1 MLFGTYADGQFV
13 PQDLATEATAIQV
26 TTIRDGTA
34 PGGLLA
40 LFFAPVMGLDSVEV
54 HTPAIS
60 QIAFGIRTLRSGL
73 GPFAVWEDD
82 VVAPGEQMKIYWPD
96 LIEPG
101 CFGLLNL
108 DAGSLGTVELV
119 DWILN
124 GYDGEIDIDPEEGL
138 LITGTT
144 GWRAALKSAIE
155 ERIGDTI
162 FICVYDDVWGEGSN
176 ATFHITR
183 FLPIRLDL
191 AQLTGKDRFIMGTVQ
206 ELVTVP
212 DGETGGT
219 GDDLAK
225 VQLVM

>member
-1 MLFGTYADGQFV
+1 M
-13 PQDLATEATAIQV
+13 
-26 TTIRDGTA
+26 
-34 PGGLLA
+34 
-40 LFFAPVMGLDSVEV
+40 
-54 HTPAIS
+54 
-60 QIAFGIRTLRSGL
+60 
-73 GPFAVWEDD
+73 
-82 VVAPGEQMKIYWPD
+82 
-96 LIEPG
+96 
-101 CFGLLNL
+101 
-108 DAGSLGTVELV
+108 ELV

-206 ELVTVP
+206 VLATVP

-225 VQLVM
+225 VHRDVGVPRARRRLLEVAQPPYHIVQLSGSLWQTRLVSGQRLSCNRRENNGRTKETKQPQKRAGCS